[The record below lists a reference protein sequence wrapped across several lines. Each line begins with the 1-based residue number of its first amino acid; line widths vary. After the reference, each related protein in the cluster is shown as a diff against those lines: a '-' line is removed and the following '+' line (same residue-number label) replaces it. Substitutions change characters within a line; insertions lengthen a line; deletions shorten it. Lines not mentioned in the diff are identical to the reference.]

1 MQFLQGIASILMQLQ
16 HSKDGSRQ
24 FEECVGVKESGLMPA
39 VIFLLIGG
47 LVKICIFNFSLN
59 MNFDYKLNLLCK
71 KIKMSVSNILVTF
84 MVANLIIF
92 AMVYTLITNEN
103 NC

>member
-1 MQFLQGIASILMQLQ
+1 
-16 HSKDGSRQ
+16 
-24 FEECVGVKESGLMPA
+24 MPA

-71 KIKMSVSNILVTF
+71 KIKMSVSNILVNF

-92 AMVYTLITNEN
+92 AMVYTLVTNEN
-103 NC
+103 NCQLYLSNFVIFDMVSSFLALFNMWRESH